1 MKIIKCIAEHIAEE
15 ISDAEAYI
23 DMAAQWKEEQPDAA
37 RVFADLSAEEMGHAE
52 KLHEVVTDL
61 IREYRDQH
69 GDPPAGMMALY
80 EYMHDRQLENSMRVK
95 VKQKMYEEA

>member
-15 ISDAEAYI
+15 ISDAETYI

-52 KLHEVVTDL
+52 KLHEIVTEL
-61 IREYRDQH
+61 IREYRDKH
-69 GDPPAGMMALY
+69 GDPPAGMMALTLSSSVV
-80 EYMHDRQLENSMRVK
+80 MAVWAVTLPLASTTNCFF
-95 VKQKMYEEA
+95 